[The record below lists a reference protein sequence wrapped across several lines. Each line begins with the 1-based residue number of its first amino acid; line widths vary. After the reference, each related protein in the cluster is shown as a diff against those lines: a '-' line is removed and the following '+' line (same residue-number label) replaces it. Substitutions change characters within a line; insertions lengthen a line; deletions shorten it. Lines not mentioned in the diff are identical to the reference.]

1 MSDLLSEL
9 PQLCESHNDT
19 NMELHYLNVLSGN
32 LMHTLTFVTQ
42 VEKQQ
47 ESIIRGRDI
56 VILFCYKFVTRFI
69 FYILKTY
76 LKALLKVI

>member
-32 LMHTLTFVTQ
+32 LMHTLTFVMQ

-47 ESIIRGRDI
+47 ERIIRGRDI
-56 VILFCYKFVTRFI
+56 VILFCYKWGNL
-69 FYILKTY
+69 FYFLYFKD
-76 LKALLKVI
+76 

>member
-32 LMHTLTFVTQ
+32 LMHTLTFVMQ

-47 ESIIRGRDI
+47 ESIIRGSDI
-56 VILFCYKFVTRFI
+56 VILFCYKWGNL
-69 FYILKTY
+69 FYFLYFKD
-76 LKALLKVI
+76 